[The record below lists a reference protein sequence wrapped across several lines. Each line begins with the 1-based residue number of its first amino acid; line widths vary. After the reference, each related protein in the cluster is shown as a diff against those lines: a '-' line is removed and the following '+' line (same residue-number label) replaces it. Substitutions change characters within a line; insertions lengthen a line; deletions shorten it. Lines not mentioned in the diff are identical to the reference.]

1 MMKRVEVSRVHKTFR
16 KKRRKKKIS
25 KVQKKKTPIP
35 RENWPILFNGGIA
48 EFGKMIRE
56 GERHFWQLGI

>member
-1 MMKRVEVSRVHKTFR
+1 MFTRRLE
-16 KKRRKKKIS
+16 KKGGKKKIS